1 MKVKEVSGENKHEIY
16 FDDVEID
23 DLEVI
28 DYVSAIDQLTIAI
41 RKGLEDGEVSW
52 SQVLRCLPFEQKEI
66 IDAFGNH
73 VETIATWKL

>member
-16 FDDVEID
+16 IDDIEID

-28 DYVSAIDQLTIAI
+28 DYVSAVRVLTSAI

-52 SQVLRCLPFEQKEI
+52 NQVLRCLPFEQKEI

-73 VETIATWKL
+73 VETIATWEL

>member
-1 MKVKEVSGENKHEIY
+1 MKVKEVSAVNKHEIY
-16 FDDVEID
+16 INDVETD

-28 DYVSAIDQLTIAI
+28 DYISAIERLTTAI

-66 IDAFGNH
+66 INAFGNH
-73 VETIATWKL
+73 VETIATWEL

>member
-16 FDDVEID
+16 IDDVELD
-23 DLEVI
+23 FVEVI
-28 DYVSAIDQLTIAI
+28 DYVSAVRVLTALI

-73 VETIATWKL
+73 VETIATWEL

>member
-1 MKVKEVSGENKHEIY
+1 MKVKEVSAVNKHEIY
-16 FDDVEID
+16 INDVETD

-28 DYVSAIDQLTIAI
+28 DYISAIDQLTTAI

-66 IDAFGNH
+66 INAFGNH
-73 VETIATWKL
+73 VETIAIWEL

>member
-16 FDDVEID
+16 IDDIEID

-28 DYVSAIDQLTIAI
+28 DYVSAVRVLTSAI

-73 VETIATWKL
+73 VETIATWEL

>member
-16 FDDVEID
+16 LDNVELD
-23 DLEVI
+23 YLEVI
-28 DYVSAIDQLTIAI
+28 DYVSAVRVLTSAI

-73 VETIATWKL
+73 VETIATWEL

>member
-1 MKVKEVSGENKHEIY
+1 MKVKEVSAVNKHEIY
-16 FDDVEID
+16 INDVETD

-28 DYVSAIDQLTIAI
+28 DYISAIDQLTTAI
-41 RKGLEDGEVSW
+41 RKGLEDGEVAW

-73 VETIATWKL
+73 VETIAIWEL

>member
-1 MKVKEVSGENKHEIY
+1 MKVKEVSGVNKHEIY

-28 DYVSAIDQLTIAI
+28 DYVSAVRVLTSAI
-41 RKGLEDGEVSW
+41 RKGLEDGEVPW

-66 IDAFGNH
+66 INAFGNH
-73 VETIATWKL
+73 VETIATWEL

>member
-1 MKVKEVSGENKHEIY
+1 MKVKEVSAVNKHEIY
-16 FDDVEID
+16 INDVETD

-28 DYVSAIDQLTIAI
+28 DYISAIDQLTTAI

-66 IDAFGNH
+66 INAFGNH
-73 VETIATWKL
+73 VETIATWEL

>member
-73 VETIATWKL
+73 VETIASWEL